1 MISVPTPLTRYMQG
15 LRAHDIDLIGSTFS
29 DDTRFVTPVRTM
41 QKAQILE
48 FLQALYT
55 GFPNWSYEN
64 DAPEGTGGSCWR
76 VNWLQGGT
84 HTNALALPGFPIVP
98 ATGRQV
104 QIPKHFFYYE
114 VTSDVLL
121 EIRPDPVPGGAPRGY
136 SNRSASN
143 FRPYS
148 GASRLRLPRAMK
160 AAGRTVLS
168 LDRSPTMRSVP
179 ARRKFQREIF
189 DRAPFLNQG

>member
-1 MISVPTPLTRYMQG
+1 MKTVPTPLTRYMQG

-29 DDTRFVTPVRTM
+29 DETRFVTPVRTM
-41 QKAQILE
+41 QKAEILA

-64 DAPEGTGGSCWR
+64 DAPELAGGSCWR

-84 HTNALALPGFPIVP
+84 HTEALALPGFPAVP
-98 ATGRQV
+98 ATGRKV

-121 EIRPDPVPGGAPRGY
+121 EIRPDPILGGAPRG
-136 SNRSASN
+136 
-143 FRPYS
+143 
-148 GASRLRLPRAMK
+148 
-160 AAGRTVLS
+160 
-168 LDRSPTMRSVP
+168 
-179 ARRKFQREIF
+179 IF
-189 DRAPFLNQG
+189 EQIGVKIPPL